1 MNNDRIVLLDG
12 TDITL
17 ESSLGMN
24 ALQVRAENK
33 AAACALW
40 EKLTPENLK
49 QVVVMNQD
57 NITVGKYTDMVL
69 DHVEGRDNTDGTVQ
83 FTLSLRSKTA
93 EELMTERI
101 IALEAGQQAQDT
113 KIAGMSEEL
122 TGTQVGLAETY
133 EMLEGLAGG
142 N

>member
-12 TDITL
+12 TNITL
-17 ESSLGMN
+17 ESSRGMN
-24 ALQVRAENK
+24 ALQVHTENK
-33 AAACALW
+33 TAACVLW

-49 QVVVMNQD
+49 QVVIMNQD
-57 NITVGKYTDMVL
+57 DITVGKYTDMVL

-83 FTLSLRSKTA
+83 FTLSLRSKTT

-113 KIAGMSEEL
+113 QIAGMSEEL
-122 TGTQVGLAETY
+122 TGTQIGLAETY